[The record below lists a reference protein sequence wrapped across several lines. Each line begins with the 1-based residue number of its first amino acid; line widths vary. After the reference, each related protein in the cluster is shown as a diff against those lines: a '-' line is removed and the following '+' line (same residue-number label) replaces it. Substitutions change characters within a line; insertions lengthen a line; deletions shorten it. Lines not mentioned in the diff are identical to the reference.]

1 MSNSLEDNLLD
12 AIDILVTS
20 AVDKAGFDKTIQCTI
35 VSCTDASIG
44 KYKCKYMDG
53 TFYAY
58 SDNVENTYVDG
69 SSVYV
74 TVPNGDMSAEKLIIG
89 TVKKLGTNYISEI
102 EAEDYFDK
110 VGTNLITT
118 DSEFGLCSYSNN
130 SLVLYQ
136 SDKKNNLLSVDL
148 SGVEQYVKD
157 SGSLIIGATIKTSLP
172 ILQQFKGNYGVT
184 FTLIFTN
191 DLDGSTYAKEFTLDV
206 DAMTGNPYK
215 FINATRQYTIYD
227 IDATNFQSIYQIKI
241 FNKDFPEQDETKVD
255 NDIFISNIEL
265 TGATAIESSSLNGT
279 SISFIT
285 PNGTFFDESN
295 SLKEKVIQAQVKVK
309 GKVVDADL
317 QNIKFYWYKEDV
329 SITPSSVY
337 YNKQGG
343 RGWKCLNQYN
353 ILQLDDDGN
362 ETTVEWVPGSDT
374 FTMTIDEATAKENKI
389 KCVIDYDGSYVSK
402 TITIKNLS
410 ASAPVVT
417 IESDSGTQFYY
428 DRGAPTL
435 TCLYSVNGVSAG
447 PDGYEYVWV
456 IEDENGSITSLPETT
471 DLQEEIKEAEDYL
484 AALEDAIAA
493 GNQFEEAN
501 KTILLRA
508 RTNLEELKAKQ
519 NVYKNQII
527 SVDISQI
534 NSFATY
540 KCSVFKID
548 ENETNEN
555 RSVYQGTASITLL
568 NSYEGDSTYR
578 LVINNGHQVFKYDE
592 NGISPCSSSL
602 DNPLALSALSFTLY
616 DENGNAFEEKDLKS
630 CETTW
635 KVPITRTL
643 LSISNTDGTTGGT
656 DETQSYQYYKN
667 ANNLVYNIAN
677 KFDYTK
683 DLNNIELSLNFK
695 GTLFTTTTNFIFLKE
710 GDSGTNGTS
719 CSCKIIPY
727 TNSTTVPAYPII
739 TIQEGS
745 STGVLNYSLGNT
757 GSTTITSGSYASLFE
772 VEVWDNGERVYKSR
786 SSGSTDEGKAVTVS
800 WSILKNKYSSSYS
813 DESSLV
819 LRDSKLGTFGLN
831 TTLPEAPANL
841 IKCTVVYGDTT
852 LTDVIPVV
860 FITNV
865 LYDSLD
871 KESQYYIELVEN
883 AGFKSVLYSSDGHN
897 PQYATDPFEI
907 KVYKNITPDETPTS
921 SSKYYKEDISTIVGD
936 YAVTYDWEILGNIYE
951 KDSTST
957 SSSTYSQKN
966 ITLLEK
972 VEQSYLVSDLKSNQ
986 KKIKPVEVYDGQ
998 CVNTAVKVTAYGKDS
1013 KNSSFVIGKVHIP
1026 IHLMLNTYGMSALNS
1041 WDGNSVQVSSD
1052 GGFILSPQIGAGKK
1066 NSSNQFTGVLMG
1078 EVQEANRK
1086 TSDIG
1091 ILGYADGQKSF
1102 FIDAETGAVQL
1113 GKQSTGRIIADPSY
1127 DKALLYSNNYWKE
1140 YNENGMPTNYRDTNR
1155 NGEGM
1160 LIDLTTPEIRF
1171 GSGKFIVDKD
1181 GNLTSKS
1188 GTIGGWTIKDT
1199 YLYTGS
1205 KTDLDSSAE
1214 GIYLASKGIALGSN
1228 FKVTKEGTLTAK
1240 SGTIGNFTLANGSLY
1255 SGSKNSWSN
1264 TGSGV
1269 YIGSEGISLGSN
1281 FKVTNAGDLTAKSGT
1296 IANWT
1301 ITSSELYSGS
1311 HNGMDDNTLGEGI
1324 YLGNSGIS
1332 LGAYNSNL
1340 GSVPFK
1346 VTSKGVLT
1354 AKSGTI
1360 GGWTIGGTS
1369 LSCGN
1374 VQLSASGSEGS
1385 IKIGSTFSVN
1395 NKGEITSTSG
1405 KIGGWTITS
1414 DSLTSTNSK
1423 IYFKSDGSINS
1434 TSAQWYITAAGKAT
1448 FKDIV
1453 CSGTF
1458 NGSAAGTFSGSG
1470 TGSFSGG
1477 GYGSL
1482 SGFGSA
1488 ALPSGTKFGSY
1499 TIDELIANKITADYI
1514 NSKISLTG
1522 KYITAKQY
1530 LTDSGG
1536 VKIQGSSVAAGSGA
1550 FSNGI
1555 TIGVYKASWQ
1565 TATIDGTTIRYLG
1578 R

>member
-1 MSNSLEDNLLD
+1 
-12 AIDILVTS
+12 
-20 AVDKAGFDKTIQCTI
+20 
-35 VSCTDASIG
+35 
-44 KYKCKYMDG
+44 
-53 TFYAY
+53 
-58 SDNVENTYVDG
+58 
-69 SSVYV
+69 
-74 TVPNGDMSAEKLIIG
+74 
-89 TVKKLGTNYISEI
+89 
-102 EAEDYFDK
+102 
-110 VGTNLITT
+110 
-118 DSEFGLCSYSNN
+118 
-130 SLVLYQ
+130 
-136 SDKKNNLLSVDL
+136 
-148 SGVEQYVKD
+148 
-157 SGSLIIGATIKTSLP
+157 
-172 ILQQFKGNYGVT
+172 
-184 FTLIFTN
+184 
-191 DLDGSTYAKEFTLDV
+191 
-206 DAMTGNPYK
+206 
-215 FINATRQYTIYD
+215 
-227 IDATNFQSIYQIKI
+227 
-241 FNKDFPEQDETKVD
+241 
-255 NDIFISNIEL
+255 
-265 TGATAIESSSLNGT
+265 
-279 SISFIT
+279 
-285 PNGTFFDESN
+285 
-295 SLKEKVIQAQVKVK
+295 
-309 GKVVDADL
+309 
-317 QNIKFYWYKEDV
+317 
-329 SITPSSVY
+329 
-337 YNKQGG
+337 
-343 RGWKCLNQYN
+343 
-353 ILQLDDDGN
+353 
-362 ETTVEWVPGSDT
+362 
-374 FTMTIDEATAKENKI
+374 
-389 KCVIDYDGSYVSK
+389 
-402 TITIKNLS
+402 
-410 ASAPVVT
+410 
-417 IESDSGTQFYY
+417 
-428 DRGAPTL
+428 
-435 TCLYSVNGVSAG
+435 
-447 PDGYEYVWV
+447 
-456 IEDENGSITSLPETT
+456 
-471 DLQEEIKEAEDYL
+471 
-484 AALEDAIAA
+484 
-493 GNQFEEAN
+493 
-501 KTILLRA
+501 
-508 RTNLEELKAKQ
+508 
-519 NVYKNQII
+519 
-527 SVDISQI
+527 
-534 NSFATY
+534 
-540 KCSVFKID
+540 
-548 ENETNEN
+548 
-555 RSVYQGTASITLL
+555 
-568 NSYEGDSTYR
+568 

-831 TTLPEAPANL
+831 TTLPEVPANL

-865 LYDSLD
+865 LYDSSD

-921 SSKYYKEDISTIVGD
+921 SSKYYKEDISTVVGD
-936 YAVTYDWEILGNIYE
+936 YAVTYDWEILGSIYE

-966 ITLLEK
+966 VTLLEK

-1214 GIYLASKGIALGSN
+1214 GIYLASDGIALGSN

-1255 SGSKNSWSN
+1255 SGSKSSWSN

-1301 ITSSELYSGS
+1301 ITSNELYSGS
-1311 HNGMDDNTLGEGI
+1311 HSSLDSTNSGMYIGS
-1324 YLGNSGIS
+1324 SGIS

-1346 VTSKGVLT
+1346 VTSGGVLT

-1374 VQLSASGSEGS
+1374 VKLNASGSSGS
-1385 IKIGSTFSVN
+1385 LNVGDVFTVANDGTVKAT
-1395 NKGEITSTSG
+1395 KGT
-1405 KIGGWTITS
+1405 IGGWTLS
-1414 DSLTSTNSK
+1414 SSQLSAGNM
-1423 IYFKSDGSINS
+1423 YLKSDGSCGGTNWS
-1434 TSAQWYITAAGKAT
+1434 ITAAGKAT

-1458 NGSAAGTFSGSG
+1458 NGSAAGTFSGNS

-1482 SGFGSA
+1482 SGLSSA
-1488 ALPSGTKFGSY
+1488 ALPSGT
-1499 TIDELIANKITADYI
+1499 TIGGETINAIFNRLSANLLTADKI
-1514 NSKISLTG
+1514 QSMDISVNSLKAGSISVG
-1522 KYITAKQY
+1522 
-1530 LTDSGG
+1530 GG
-1536 VKIQGSSVAAGSGA
+1536 VASINTSGRVFGREIWA
-1550 FSNGI
+1550 SNNLKVTG
-1555 TIGVYKASWQ
+1555 YYASWQ